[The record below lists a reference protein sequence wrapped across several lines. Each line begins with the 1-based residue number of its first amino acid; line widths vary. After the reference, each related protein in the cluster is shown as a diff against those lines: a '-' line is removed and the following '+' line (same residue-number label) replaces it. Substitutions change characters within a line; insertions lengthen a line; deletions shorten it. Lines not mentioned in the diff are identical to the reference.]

1 MNDRFKIVFLSTFL
15 LTIIS
20 LIMLFL
26 LTLISVPTKLQNDLF
41 NICSTTWKMGF
52 GALIGLLGS
61 GNKKNT

>member
-1 MNDRFKIVFLSTFL
+1 MNDRFNIIFLSAFF

-20 LIMLFL
+20 LIVL
-26 LTLISVPTKLQNDLF
+26 LLLALISIPTKLQMELF

-61 GNKKNT
+61 RNKS

>member
-1 MNDRFKIVFLSTFL
+1 MNDRFNTVFLSTFI

-20 LIMLFL
+20 LIVIFL
-26 LTLISVPTKLQNDLF
+26 LSLISAPTKLQNDLF

-61 GNKKNT
+61 GIKRRT